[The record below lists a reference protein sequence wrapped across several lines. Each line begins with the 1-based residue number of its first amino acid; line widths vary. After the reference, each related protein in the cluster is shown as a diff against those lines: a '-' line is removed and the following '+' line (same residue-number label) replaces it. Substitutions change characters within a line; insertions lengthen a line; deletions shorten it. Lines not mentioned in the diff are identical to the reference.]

1 MLLSWLEQT
10 KLKEKFYFQASGEGA
25 LRDPAGEPARHAAGA
40 RRQVLQEGQEAVQQQ
55 QQLLP
60 STSTTATPAQH

>member
-25 LRDPAGEPARHAAGA
+25 LRDPAGEPARHAAGS

-55 QQLLP
+55 QLLP
-60 STSTTATPAQH
+60 SPSTAATPAKH

>member
-1 MLLSWLEQT
+1 MLLSRLEQT

-55 QQLLP
+55 QLLP